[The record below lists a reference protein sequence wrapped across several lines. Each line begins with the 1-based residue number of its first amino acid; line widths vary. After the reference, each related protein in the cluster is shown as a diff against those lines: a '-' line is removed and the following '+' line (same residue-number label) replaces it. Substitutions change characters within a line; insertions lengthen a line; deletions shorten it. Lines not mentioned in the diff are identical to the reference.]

1 LIPISKLGYL
11 VFKTTQVHNRENKM
25 KITKSIQKKIFRSLT
40 LKIII
45 YSSLLFLSSNT
56 IAQTKIAGTITSNY
70 GKIVPD
76 VEIYNKTSGT
86 KAYSNSK
93 GEFSLELEKSGNY
106 DLVFYKETFSILEKT
121 VSTSDENLIIIL
133 DKVTN
138 LSEVVIRKQ
147 KEKVFALNKMKDID
161 ETAIYAGKKTEVI
174 SINKLTAN
182 KATNNTRQIFAQVVG
197 LTINESSDG
206 GLQLSIGGRGLDPNR
221 TSNFNTRQNGYDI
234 SADVLGYPE
243 SYYATPTEA
252 LEEIQVVRGAAS
264 LQYGTQFGGLV
275 NFKTKTP
282 SKNPIEFTTRNTIGS
297 YNLFTNFSSLSGT
310 EGKFS
315 YYTFYN
321 YKTGDGFRPNS
332 EFKSNNYFANL
343 NYQFTPKTSL
353 HFDYTYFDY
362 LAQQAGGLTDV
373 MFNEDPTQS
382 NRARNWFDVNWNLFA
397 LRFKHKFDNN
407 ADFSLQL
414 FGLDASRKTVGFRSN
429 RVSNPDIEGTVRDLI
444 LGDFVNWGAEVRYL
458 KQYKINNNTSA
469 FLIGAKYYQSNNTG
483 IQGPGSSGSDANFNL
498 ATDEFPLYPYQSDY
512 TFPNLNF
519 AVFGENIFKLTPQF
533 SLTPGFRIEKIK
545 TQAVGS
551 YRKINVD
558 LAGNVI
564 LDQTISEDII
574 KDRNILLL
582 GIGASYKTDKRIE
595 FYGNLSQN
603 YRSVTFN
610 DIRTVSPSLVID
622 PNISDE
628 KGFTSDI
635 GIRGQLTNKITFDAS
650 VYTLY
655 YDDKIGEYETT
666 NPNGSAA
673 IVRYRDNIGTA
684 ITYGFET
691 MFDWSVS
698 KTFFEEK
705 ENLVWNVFSNVA
717 LTGSEYLKSDAPNI
731 EGNEVEF
738 VPLYNI
744 KSGTA
749 IGYKNF
755 MTSIQFTYV
764 SSQFT
769 DANNS
774 KTDVNDN
781 TYGIFGQIPD
791 YYVADI
797 STSYKWKRFKLEA
810 GVTNFTNNSYFTRRA
825 TGYPGPGI
833 IPSDQRTFYTTL
845 EFVF

>member
-1 LIPISKLGYL
+1 MNLSNTKTGYYLSTMQLKDFSILFFLLFFQNGFSQNKISGVIKTDSGETISL
-11 VFKTTQVHNRENKM
+11 VSVYN
-25 KITKSIQKKIFRSLT
+25 KITETKTI
-40 LKIII
+40 
-45 YSSLLFLSSNT
+45 SN
-56 IAQTKIAGTITSNY
+56 KN
-70 GKIVPD
+70 
-76 VEIYNKTSGT
+76 
-86 KAYSNSK
+86 
-93 GEFSLELEKSGNY
+93 GEFEIEKSATGNSE
-106 DLVFYKETFSILEKT
+106 LVFYKENYALLEQKIPDSQTTILVVLNK
-121 VSTSDENLIIIL
+121 I
-133 DKVTN
+133 TN
-138 LSEVVIRKQ
+138 LSEVVINKQ
-147 KEKVFALNKMKDID
+147 RDQVFAISKLKDID

-182 KATNNTRQIFAQVVG
+182 KATNNARQIFAQVVG

-206 GLQLSIGGRGLDPNR
+206 GLQLSIGGRGLNPNR

-282 SKNPIEFTTRNTIGS
+282 SVKPIEFVTRNTLGS
-297 YNLFTNFSSLSGT
+297 YNLYTNFSSLSGT
-310 EGKFS
+310 KGKFR
-315 YYTFYN
+315 
-321 YKTGDGFRPNS
+321 KGDGFRPS
-332 EFKSNNYFANL
+332 SQFKSNNYFANL

-362 LAQQAGGLTDV
+362 LAQQAGGLTDK
-373 MFNEDPTQS
+373 MFNQDPTQS
-382 NRARNWFDVNWNLFA
+382 NRTRNWFAVNWNLFA
-397 LRFKHKFDNN
+397 LRLKHKFENN

-414 FGLDASRKTVGFRSN
+414 FGLDASRKAVGFRSN

-444 LGDFVNWGAEVRYL
+444 IGDFVNWGAEARYL
-458 KQYKINNNTSA
+458 KQYKIKDNTSA
-469 FLIGAKYYQSNNTG
+469 FLIGAKYYQSRNTG

-498 ATDEFPLYPYQSDY
+498 ANTEFPFYANQSDY
-512 TFPNLNF
+512 TYPNLNF
-519 AVFGENIFKLTPQF
+519 AVFGENIFKLTSHF
-533 SLTPGFRIEKIK
+533 SVTPGFRFEKIK

-551 YRKINVD
+551 YRKINLD

-564 LDQTISEDII
+564 LDQTIAEDNI
-574 KDRNILLL
+574 KDRNIFLM
-582 GIGASYKTDKRIE
+582 GIGLSYKPQNRIE
-595 FYGNLSQN
+595 FYGNISQN

-610 DIRTVSPSLVID
+610 DIRTVSPSQVID
-622 PNISDE
+622 PNITDE

-635 GIRGQLTNKITFDAS
+635 GIRGQISDKITFDAS
-650 VYTLY
+650 GYALF
-655 YDDKIGEYETT
+655 YDDKIGEYETK
-666 NPNGSAA
+666 NPNGAAA
-673 IVRYRDNIGTA
+673 IVRYRANIGTA

-691 MFDWSVS
+691 MLDWSVS
-698 KTFFEEK
+698 KTFFEEN
-705 ENLVWNVFSNVA
+705 EAFVWNVFSNVA
-717 LTGSEYLKSDAPNI
+717 LTDSEYLKSDAPNI
-731 EGNEVEF
+731 QGNKVEF

-744 KSGTA
+744 KSGTG

-755 MTSIQFTYV
+755 MSSLQFTYV
-764 SSQFT
+764 SAQFT

-781 TYGIFGQIPD
+781 TYGIFGQIPS
-791 YYVADI
+791 YYVADF
-797 STSYKWKRFKLEA
+797 STSYKWRKFKLEA
-810 GVTNFTNNSYFTRRA
+810 GITNFTNNSYFTRRA